1 MSADMT
7 IAVSTGT
14 GRYPIK
20 ACAKKEALL
29 SWKTPATKPCELCL
43 TLVLLAHRSS

>member
-14 GRYPIK
+14 GRYPIRPEVYRIIVQLREDNK
-20 ACAKKEALL
+20 HK
-29 SWKTPATKPCELCL
+29 
-43 TLVLLAHRSS
+43 